1 MDDKFQQLR
10 ELNSMF
16 EVTIQLHSVHKML
29 QSLRGTSGE
38 MKLIFGAKSAG
49 SQDPEQVKAENI
61 LRVQTMAFVNYLLT
75 SKHFVGQVRTIYFVI
90 VPLK

>member
-1 MDDKFQQLR
+1 
-10 ELNSMF
+10 
-16 EVTIQLHSVHKML
+16 
-29 QSLRGTSGE
+29 